1 MENRIPHSPATPA
14 RFRSTSLFVL
24 PLLLCGWAACQDS
37 EIRVKKAVIVKE
49 PIPTV
54 EPGMETAVKWKWQ
67 PKSTSAESWGLPLPE
82 GTSDPSAPSL
92 PGTQQNP
99 RVAPAVIASPPA
111 EPMEYT
117 IRSGDSLTRIA
128 EKFGMTLSQIKKAN
142 EMTSDKILVG
152 KKLKIPS
159 LTQIKAMETPPPQ
172 ADGTPAPP
180 VPVPV
185 KKPVARITLTP
196 AARAASHITQVQ
208 VYLDRQNFSSG
219 PIDGQFGPMY
229 QATLKAFETSF
240 PGVLSFLN
248 GEKPKALIEMGE
260 AFTSYTLTRED
271 FRFIAPR
278 TSEPTLEQLTQ
289 GTFLPYRSAWEFV
302 AERFH
307 VEETFLRKINPNVK
321 KPDAI
326 GATFLVPN
334 VIPFEIESAL
344 TEPLRPTADP
354 AAPLKA
360 TIAQGTRFLI
370 RKGDVVIAQLPVY
383 TARPGLRGSGNWVI
397 LDAVL
402 RPSMTTTGELAN
414 PPKDPALAAAATVPS
429 LTLPAGPNNPVG
441 LLWIHLSKPKGT
453 EPPKPL
459 PYGLHG
465 TSIPTLMSRQESIGG
480 FRMANWDIA
489 RVARLLPA
497 GTPLT
502 WE

>member
-1 MENRIPHSPATPA
+1 MEHRTTPHPANPA
-14 RFRSTSLFVL
+14 RFRSAFLL
-24 PLLLCGWAACQDS
+24 ALLLLVCGFVSGQSS
-37 EIRVKKAVIVKE
+37 EIRVKKAIIVKE

-54 EPGMETAVKWKWQ
+54 EPGMEMAVKWKWQ
-67 PKSTSAESWGLPLPE
+67 PKSTAPETWGMPLPE
-82 GTSDPSAPSL
+82 PSADLVTPVGNG
-92 PGTQQNP
+92 PGSAS
-99 RVAPAVIASPPA
+99 RVAPAVVATPPA

-117 IRSGDSLTRIA
+117 IRSGDFLSRIA
-128 EKFGMTLSQIKKAN
+128 ERFGMTVSQIKKAN
-142 EMTSDKILVG
+142 DMTTDKILVG

-159 LTQIKAMETPPPQ
+159 LDQIKAMEAPPPQ

-196 AARAASHITQVQ
+196 AARAASHITLVQ
-208 VYLDRQNFSSG
+208 VYLDRQNFSAG

-229 QATLKAFETSF
+229 QATLKAYEAAY

-248 GEKPKALIEMGE
+248 GEKPKVLTEMGE

-271 FRFIAPR
+271 FRFISPG
-278 TSEPTLEQLTQ
+278 TPDQTLEQLTQ
-289 GTFLPYRSAWEFV
+289 TTFLPYRSAWELV

-307 VEETFLRKINPNVK
+307 VEESFLRKINPSVK
-321 KPDAI
+321 KADAI
-326 GATFLVPN
+326 GATLLVPN
-334 VIPFEIESAL
+334 VIPFEIESSL
-344 TEPLRPTADP
+344 TEPVQPTADP

-370 RKGDVVIAQLPVY
+370 RKGETVIAQLPVY
-383 TARPGLRGSGNWVI
+383 TARPGLRGSGNWMI
-397 LDAVL
+397 LDAIL

-414 PPKDPALAAAATVPS
+414 PPKDPALAAASTVPF

-441 LLWIHLSKPKGT
+441 LLWIQLTKVKGT

-459 PYGLHG
+459 AYGLHG